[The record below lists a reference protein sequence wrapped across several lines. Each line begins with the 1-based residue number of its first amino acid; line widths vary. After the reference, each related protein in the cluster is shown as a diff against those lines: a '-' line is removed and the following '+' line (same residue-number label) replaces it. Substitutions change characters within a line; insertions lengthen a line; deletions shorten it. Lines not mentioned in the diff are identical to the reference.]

1 MERCCLR
8 LRPYTKGTELRAKTL
23 WQGSINMRKVEHHH
37 SNKILAARRVFL
49 GLVVASALAAC
60 ATTDEVQPQVAV
72 APAPEANKP
81 ESVSVFGIFRNGR
94 MSPEAWEDF
103 GKVLSTP
110 FSEGLCKAAYDVAL
124 TNTSPELA
132 AAIDDHAKENGVSDQ
147 LLEKFAP
154 FAKGDTIVL
163 IAIDGQLPKP
173 AAASADKPVQTPSS
187 SGQGNPGGSGSA
199 PAMGP
204 GAGRGMGRGGMGSG
218 RSQSAPAQNAKP
230 DKGSWELTAY
240 FYSVR
245 LRHST
250 RQVEL
255 KQQGQ
260 DIDGDLKLFA
270 AKLGTELPGVPCR
283 GWDSTAKV
291 DSEAIRKLADQ

>member
-1 MERCCLR
+1 
-8 LRPYTKGTELRAKTL
+8 
-23 WQGSINMRKVEHHH
+23 MRKVEHHH
-37 SNKILAARRVFL
+37 SNKILAARSVSL

-72 APAPEANKP
+72 APAPKANKP

-110 FSEGLCKAAYDVAL
+110 FSEGLCKAAYDVVL
-124 TNTSPELA
+124 TDTSPKLA
-132 AAIDDHAKENGVSDQ
+132 AAIDDYAKENGVSDE

-173 AAASADKPVQTPSS
+173 AAASADKPAKPVQTPSS
-187 SGQGNPGGSGSA
+187 SGQGNPGGSGSD
-199 PAMGP
+199 PAMGQ

-245 LRHST
+245 LRQST

-291 DSEAIRKLADQ
+291 DS

>member
-1 MERCCLR
+1 MEHRHC
-8 LRPYTKGTELRAKTL
+8 EKT
-23 WQGSINMRKVEHHH
+23 
-37 SNKILAARRVFL
+37 LAARRVSL

-60 ATTDEVQPQVAV
+60 ATGDELQPQVAV
-72 APAPEANKP
+72 GPAPEATKP

-110 FSEGLCKAAYDVAL
+110 FSQGICKAAYDVVL
-124 TNTSPELA
+124 TDAHPEMA
-132 AAIDDHAKENGVSDQ
+132 AAIDDYAKENGVSDE

-154 FAKGDTIVL
+154 LAKGDTILL
-163 IAIDGQLPKP
+163 IAIDGQAPKP
-173 AAASADKPVQTPSS
+173 AAPSAQKPTKPARDPSS
-187 SGQGNPGGSGSA
+187 PGQGSPTSSA
-199 PAMGP
+199 SDPTMGP
-204 GAGRGMGRGGMGSG
+204 GGGRGMGRGGGGMGRSGMGRG
-218 RSQSAPAQNAKP
+218 RSQSSPAQQTKP

-245 LRHST
+245 LRKST

-260 DIDGDLKLFA
+260 DIDADLKLFA
-270 AKLGTELPGVPCR
+270 AKLGTEIPGVPCR
-283 GWDSTAKV
+283 GWDSTAKI
-291 DSEAIRKLADQ
+291 DSEAIRKLGDL

>member
-1 MERCCLR
+1 V
-8 LRPYTKGTELRAKTL
+8 Y
-23 WQGSINMRKVEHHH
+23 S
-37 SNKILAARRVFL
+37 L

-72 APAPEANKP
+72 APAPEATQP

-103 GKVLSTP
+103 GKVLSMP
-110 FSEGLCKAAYDVAL
+110 FSEGICKAAYDVVL
-124 TNTSPELA
+124 TDTYPELA
-132 AAIDDHAKENGVSDQ
+132 AAIDDYAKENGVSDE

-173 AAASADKPVQTPSS
+173 AAASADKPAKPVQTPSS
-187 SGQGNPGGSGSA
+187 SGQGNPGGSGSD

-204 GAGRGMGRGGMGSG
+204 GAGRGMGRGGGGMGRGGMGRG
-218 RSQSAPAQNAKP
+218 RSQSAPAQHAKP

-245 LRHST
+245 LHQST

-283 GWDSTAKV
+283 GWDSTAKI